1 MQYNCSS
8 SHLLSPSLY
17 VNPKAQILSPFP
29 LTPSQPTLS
38 PSPDILSKPK
48 RQPKREILPTYQKCT
63 VFNPIGLSHILLNQL
78 TCAAVAA
85 AASVLWN
92 LLVCFPAKRDR
103 ANAFLNVEYWRADEE
118 FEVKNRDAA
127 EVLLEEVEVVNLLIE
142 VGLKRKARAR
152 VEGDI
157 LVGCLLGF

>member
-1 MQYNCSS
+1 M
-8 SHLLSPSLY
+8 
-17 VNPKAQILSPFP
+17 
-29 LTPSQPTLS
+29 
-38 PSPDILSKPK
+38 
-48 RQPKREILPTYQKCT
+48 
-63 VFNPIGLSHILLNQL
+63 
-78 TCAAVAA
+78 
-85 AASVLWN
+85 
-92 LLVCFPAKRDR
+92 
-103 ANAFLNVEYWRADEE
+103 EYWRADEE